1 MGATGLRLPA
11 RYAGMT
17 AIAHGG
23 MGDVVR
29 ATDDRLGRTVA
40 IKVLAE
46 RYATNDEF
54 RARFLRESQTA
65 ASLSNEPYVIAIY
78 DVGESDGGLPFIVM
92 EYLPGGTLADRL
104 RDGPVDRRQA
114 LAWLAQAASALDA
127 AHARGIVHR
136 DVKPANLLV
145 AEDGTIRV
153 SDFGI
158 ARAATHDTLTAA
170 GTVLGSTG
178 YMAPE
183 QARGEAS
190 TPASDRYA
198 LACVA
203 FELLTGQRPFVRET
217 HAAEAMAHA
226 NEAPPWPRAPS
237 RRRCRPRSTSVLV
250 AGLAKRPTIG
260 RRAPAT
266 CRPSPGRA
274 GGARD
279 APGRGIRSHRRRR
292 RRGSCA
298 TARALGAASRSSRR
312 PGSSWQGGPRVGAH
326 LARRRRSDVDRR
338 HDADAPG

>member
-1 MGATGLRLPA
+1 MRPGWFGAPPDGEDPTDGGDRPSIPRALCRGDSDRA
-11 RYAGMT
+11 RRHGRRRAG
-17 AIAHGG
+17 
-23 MGDVVR
+23 
-29 ATDDRLGRTVA
+29 DRRPPGRTVA

-46 RYATNDEF
+46 RYATNGEF
-54 RARFLRESQTA
+54 RARFLREAQTA

-183 QARGEAS
+183 QARGEAG

-226 NEAPPWPRAPS
+226 NEPPPWASAVAPAL
-237 RRRCRPRSTSVLV
+237 PPAVDEVLV
-250 AGLAKRPTIG
+250 AGLAKRPDD
-260 RRAPAT
+260 
-266 CRPSPGRA
+266 RPESSRDLSPVSREALA
-274 GGARD
+274 GPRD
-279 APGRGIRSHRRRR
+279 APG
-292 RRGSCA
+292 
-298 TARALGAASRSSRR
+298 
-312 PGSSWQGGPRVGAH
+312 
-326 LARRRRSDVDRR
+326 
-338 HDADAPG
+338 

>member
-11 RYAGMT
+11 RYAGVT

-29 ATDDRLGRTVA
+29 ATDERLGRTVA

-78 DVGESDGGLPFIVM
+78 DVGESDDGLPFIVM

-104 RDGPVDRRQA
+104 RDGPVDRGQA
-114 LAWLAQAASALDA
+114 LAWLGQVASALDA

-183 QARGEAS
+183 QARGEQA

-203 FELLTGQRPFVRET
+203 FELLTGQRPFVRDT

-226 NEAPPWPRAPS
+226 NEAPPVASAVAPELPPAVDARARRRPREAPERSPGERPRAG
-237 RRRCRPRSTSVLV
+237 RSS
-250 AGLAKRPTIG
+250 ARG
-260 RRAPAT
+260 
-266 CRPSPGRA
+266 A

-279 APGRGIRSHRRRR
+279 APGRWRRSHRRRR
-292 RRGSCA
+292 QRRRASSA
-298 TARALGAASRSSRR
+298 TGRGRGGVSRSSWPRACSG
-312 PGSSWQGGPRVGAH
+312 PAASSRGR
-326 LARRRRSDVDRR
+326 
-338 HDADAPG
+338 